1 MFLLHENLQ
10 MINTQVW
17 ISNMTIVFS
26 KFSPKV
32 SQKTFLEP
40 SLKFSVLYE
49 TLKFHKFQSDDFKHD
64 NGLLKLLPNNT
75 QVRHYS
81 LKYQDI
87 TFLIKNSHFKKYDH
101 MIFKFLPEKPK

>member
-81 LKYQDI
+81 LKYKDI